1 VKAKVWG
8 TVEPIGEANDGGVQ
22 IRHFA
27 PQHLVNCFLVVL
39 ICSTAWSGVCF
50 AQSKKQRAV
59 FGAGYG
65 LTFYTAPELS
75 AFNARLGN
83 SPRLRVSHE
92 FGRSITK
99 QVSYET
105 TLARDTLSWGGEGQ
119 IWSETHRGAAA
130 LGATSPR
137 SEATLAFTRLWL
149 TGAVRLWPWVGPT
162 IVRRKTNLLGY
173 ALIMAK
179 RKPLSSGL
187 YSFLK
192 VGTGP
197 LLWRHDYLIDDE
209 ENQTLIDYASRTAS
223 WDAGV
228 RWTLGWRIG
237 SFCDVGIDISGT
249 RSLHLKSQFVVGN
262 YFLSGRDSRDVS
274 EELEVERLSRTP
286 WQSSQALVF
295 LRFFYP

>member
-1 VKAKVWG
+1 MKTQVRG
-8 TVEPIGEANDGGVQ
+8 SVEPIDGTSNGGVQ

-27 PQHLVNCFLVVL
+27 PQGLLNCFRVVL
-39 ICSTAWSGVCF
+39 ICSTAWSTHCF
-50 AQSKKQRAV
+50 AQSKKQRAI

-75 AFNARLGN
+75 EFNARLGN
-83 SPRLRVSHE
+83 SPRLSVSHE

-105 TLARDTLSWGGEGQ
+105 TFARDALSWGGEGQ
-119 IWSETHRGAAA
+119 LWSETHRGVAFS
-130 LGATSPR
+130 GETSPR

-149 TGAVRLWPWVGPT
+149 TGAVRLWPWVGPM

-209 ENQTLIDYASRTAS
+209 ENQTLIDYASRTVS

-237 SFCDVGIDISGT
+237 SFCDVGVDLSGT
-249 RSLHLKSQFVVGN
+249 RAVHLKSQFVIGN
-262 YFLSGRDSRDVS
+262 YFLSGRDSRDVA
-274 EELEVERLSRTP
+274 EELEVEQLSRTR
-286 WQSSQALVF
+286 WQSTQALVF